1 MTFLHKLSNRLARLK
16 APLILSLA
24 AGLSCERPIGT
35 TDPSTSAVT
44 RIAVSPKDVTLFP
57 NQTTDITAVGFT
69 AAGDTAMGISVNW
82 SVTGGTII
90 DTSTSSGRHYG
101 RYKSGT
107 QPGKYK
113 VTASLATQPPIES
126 DPVTFEV
133 K

>member
-35 TDPSTSAVT
+35 TDPTTTAVT

-57 NQTTDITAVGFT
+57 NQTSDITAVGFT

-82 SVTGGTII
+82 SVTGGTIKI
-90 DTSTSSGRHYG
+90 GR
-101 RYKSGT
+101 
-107 QPGKYK
+107 
-113 VTASLATQPPIES
+113 ASCRER
-126 DPVTFEV
+126 V
-133 K
+133 

>member
-69 AAGDTAMGISVNW
+69 APAETARGIIGNLGVS
-82 SVTGGTII
+82 GGSII
-90 DTSTSSGRHYG
+90 DTRKSARRHYG
-101 RYKSGT
+101 PYTSEI
-107 QPGKYK
+107 QPGSDK
-113 VTASLATQPPIES
+113 VTATSACPS
-126 DPVTFEV
+126 D
-133 K
+133 

>member
-69 AAGDTAMGISVNW
+69 AGGGTAMGISGEW
-82 SVTGGTII
+82 SGAGGAII
-90 DTSTSSGRHYG
+90 KTSTNNGRHYG
-101 RYKSGT
+101 RGKSRT
-107 QPGKYK
+107 APGQKK
-113 VTASLATQPPIES
+113 NTATSGG
-126 DPVTFEV
+126 
-133 K
+133 

>member
-69 AAGDTAMGISVNW
+69 AVGETARGGRVRW
-82 SVTGGTII
+82 GGTGGGLRW
-90 DTSTSSGRHYG
+90 TSTNR
-101 RYKSGT
+101 R
-107 QPGKYK
+107 PR
-113 VTASLATQPPIES
+113 LR
-126 DPVTFEV
+126 
-133 K
+133 